1 MRLGRPPKLWV
12 LLLASNMAVLAL
24 PLTGLWVLRLY
35 ESALVRQ
42 TESELVAQAAVLAGA
57 FREELRRADPRAA
70 PAVDTQDTAGSLSQ
84 RPGLDLA
91 DDPILPPPPDPLR
104 AGPPQPQAAAIG
116 TILAPILRDAQ
127 SVTLAALRVTDARG
141 VVVATTGGDMGLSL
155 ATWQEVASVLAGAPV
170 ATTLR
175 RHEPLASSVGG
186 FLRSA
191 GIRVFVALPV
201 RGATGVEGAVVL
213 SRTPRDLVQ
222 ALWGK
227 RWALAGLAC
236 VLIALGALLAAGL
249 SRLITRPLASV
260 VEQAQRVARG
270 AEFVPPARPG
280 TREVATLSASLTR
293 MAATLDQRAR
303 YITAFAASVS
313 HEFKTPL
320 ATLRG
325 AAELLDEP
333 ESLPAAERTRL
344 LALVTES
351 TLRLDL
357 LVRRLLDLARADMMR
372 PGDAAATPLAPIV
385 ADLQT
390 RYAARGLRIDASVG
404 EATAALPADAL
415 DAVFTSLLDNALLH
429 AGPGACVRIRATCAD
444 GRTSIEVQDN
454 GPGMSAANAARV
466 FEPFFTTARAQGGTG
481 LGLPIVRAIARGA
494 GGDAALVA
502 CERGAAFRV
511 ELPA

>member
-1 MRLGRPPKLWV
+1 MWV

-42 TESELVAQAAVLAGA
+42 TESELVAQAAVLAGV
-57 FREELRRADPRAA
+57 FREQLRRTDPHDA
-70 PAVDTQDTAGSLSQ
+70 PTVDTQDAASLSQ

-91 DDPILPPPPDPLR
+91 EDPILPPPPDPVH
-104 AGPPQPQAAAIG
+104 AGPAQAQASAIG

-127 SVTLAALRVTDARG
+127 SVTLAALRVTDAHG
-141 VVVATTGGDMGLSL
+141 VVVATTGSDLGLSL
-155 ATWQEVASVLAGAPV
+155 AGWQEVASVLAGAPL

-175 RHEPLASSVGG
+175 RHEPPSVGG

-201 RGATGVEGAVVL
+201 RGAEGVEGAVVL

-227 RWALAGLAC
+227 RWALAGLAG

-249 SRLITRPLASV
+249 SRLITRPLAAV

-280 TREVATLSASLTR
+280 TREVADLSASLTT

-333 ESLPAAERTRL
+333 ETLPAAERARL

-372 PGDAAATPLAPIV
+372 PGAAAATPLAPIV

-390 RYAARGLRIDASVG
+390 RYAARGLSIDADVG
-404 EATAALPADAL
+404 EAKAALPADAL
-415 DAVFTSLLDNALLH
+415 DAIFSSLLDNALVH
-429 AGPGACVRIRATCAD
+429 AGPGARVRIQAETAG
-444 GRTSIEVQDN
+444 GRTMIDVQDD
-454 GPGMSAANAARV
+454 GPGISAANAARV

-502 CERGAAFRV
+502 CGRGARFRV
-511 ELPA
+511 ELPANPAP

>member
-1 MRLGRPPKLWV
+1 
-12 LLLASNMAVLAL
+12 
-24 PLTGLWVLRLY
+24 
-35 ESALVRQ
+35 
-42 TESELVAQAAVLAGA
+42 
-57 FREELRRADPRAA
+57 
-70 PAVDTQDTAGSLSQ
+70 
-84 RPGLDLA
+84 
-91 DDPILPPPPDPLR
+91 
-104 AGPPQPQAAAIG
+104 
-116 TILAPILRDAQ
+116 
-127 SVTLAALRVTDARG
+127 
-141 VVVATTGGDMGLSL
+141 
-155 ATWQEVASVLAGAPV
+155 
-170 ATTLR
+170 
-175 RHEPLASSVGG
+175 
-186 FLRSA
+186 
-191 GIRVFVALPV
+191 
-201 RGATGVEGAVVL
+201 VEGAVVL

-494 GGDAALVA
+494 GGEVVLIS
-502 CERGAAFRV
+502 CERGAWFRV
-511 ELPA
+511 EVPATPA

>member
-1 MRLGRPPKLWV
+1 
-12 LLLASNMAVLAL
+12 
-24 PLTGLWVLRLY
+24 
-35 ESALVRQ
+35 
-42 TESELVAQAAVLAGA
+42 
-57 FREELRRADPRAA
+57 
-70 PAVDTQDTAGSLSQ
+70 
-84 RPGLDLA
+84 
-91 DDPILPPPPDPLR
+91 
-104 AGPPQPQAAAIG
+104 
-116 TILAPILRDAQ
+116 
-127 SVTLAALRVTDARG
+127 
-141 VVVATTGGDMGLSL
+141 
-155 ATWQEVASVLAGAPV
+155 
-170 ATTLR
+170 
-175 RHEPLASSVGG
+175 
-186 FLRSA
+186 
-191 GIRVFVALPV
+191 
-201 RGATGVEGAVVL
+201 
-213 SRTPRDLVQ
+213 
-222 ALWGK
+222 
-227 RWALAGLAC
+227 
-236 VLIALGALLAAGL
+236 
-249 SRLITRPLASV
+249 
-260 VEQAQRVARG
+260 
-270 AEFVPPARPG
+270 
-280 TREVATLSASLTR
+280 

-494 GGDAALVA
+494 GGEVVLIS
-502 CERGAAFRV
+502 CERGAWFRV
-511 ELPA
+511 EVPATPA